1 LTLRH
6 FRKNIAT
13 ARWGGGTVI
22 SKIDIWRTAAEMIKA
37 YGDTAD
43 IETAARADALQHKG
57 DLEGQRV
64 WFRVLKAI
72 DALQKMQP
80 GETAQ

>member
-1 LTLRH
+1 MVRE
-6 FRKNIAT
+6 
-13 ARWGGGTVI
+13 
-22 SKIDIWRTAAEMIKA
+22 IDIWCTASELIKG

-43 IETAARADALQHKG
+43 IEAAARADTLQDKG

-64 WFRVLKAI
+64 WLRVLKAI
-72 DALQKMQP
+72 DELQKVQP